1 MSSVFRCD
9 RCGEIYDNAALQ
21 TEPIVL
27 YPATTNILG
36 ISQGEESRETVDLC
50 GTCTSQLEMWLANRP
65 FETEPKEAE
74 KKENTP
80 APEFSEVPHFF
91 SGAD

>member
-9 RCGEIYDNAALQ
+9 RCGEIYENSALD

-36 ISQGEESRETVDLC
+36 ISNGDESRDTVDLC
-50 GTCTSQLEMWLANRP
+50 GTCTAQLEMWLANRP
-65 FETEPKEAE
+65 FTDAKEAKQDE
-74 KKENTP
+74 
-80 APEFSEVPHFF
+80 
-91 SGAD
+91 

>member
-9 RCGEIYDNAALQ
+9 RCGEIFDNAALDC
-21 TEPIVL
+21 EPIVL

-36 ISQGEESRETVDLC
+36 VSQGDESRETVDLC
-50 GTCTSQLEMWLANRP
+50 GTCTAQLEMWLANRP
-65 FETEPKEAE
+65 FETEPKE
-74 KKENTP
+74 KENVP
-80 APEFSEVPHFF
+80 ASEFSEVPHFF